1 MKKAFNELPNSSKV
15 WIYQAK
21 EPLTPSLKDEIIA
34 IGTDFINSWESHGS
48 SIPSSIDIF
57 HNQFVLITADD
68 CGDGLC
74 GRAKDAQVRL
84 MQQLEMQLKVVLTER
99 MLTAYKE
106 NDNVISLNFNDFK
119 ALAKNKT
126 ITPDT
131 IVFNNLIETKED
143 FIVNWET
150 PAKNSWHQQFLN

>member
-15 WIYQAK
+15 WIYQSK
-21 EPLTPSLKDEIIA
+21 DQLSEQLKADIIA
-34 IGTDFINSWESHGS
+34 IGTDFLNSWESHGS

-57 HNQFVLITADD
+57 HDQFVLISADD

-84 MQQLEMQLKVVLTER
+84 MQQLEIQLNVILTDR

-106 NDNVISLNFNDFK
+106 NNNIVSVNFNDFK
-119 ALAKNKT
+119 KLANNNV
-126 ITPDT
+126 INSET
-131 IVFNNLIETKED
+131 IVYNNLIETKED
-143 FIVNWET
+143 FITNWET
-150 PAKNSWHQQFLN
+150 QAKNSWHKQFLN